1 MNERKQVV
9 LKMVLAVLLSATAL
23 GIFSLLR
30 DTTDVVK
37 ITAEPQEEKFTS
49 PLDFFFP
56 SSSSINRWFYGD
68 KIIVAAG
75 NKIKFS
81 AKIFKLGTASIFS
94 GYQKIAIIDVTD
106 DAENTKPENSKSFEN
121 YIDDSFPVKKGH
133 KYRFAIYTMNPDKT
147 TELSININ
155 GSDKIRTHFANK
167 NKAKTKKK
175 SAENPREDKNS
186 EEDERIESTDSLP
199 DFGTVVRAETPART
213 TRT

>member
-1 MNERKQVV
+1 MEERKLYA
-9 LKMVLAVLLSATAL
+9 LKIGLVAVLAAIVT
-23 GIFSLLR
+23 GFFSLLR

-75 NKIKFS
+75 NKIEFS

-121 YIDDSFPVKKGH
+121 YIADSFSVKKGH

-167 NKAKTKKK
+167 NKAKTQKKP
-175 SAENPREDKNS
+175 AENPREDKNS
-186 EEDERIESTDSLP
+186 EENERIETPVLP
-199 DFGTVVRAETPART
+199 SEFGSVVRAEPPART
-213 TRT
+213 TGI

>member
-1 MNERKQVV
+1 MEERKLYA
-9 LKMVLAVLLSATAL
+9 LKIGLVALLAAIVTGFFAR
-23 GIFSLLR
+23 LR

-37 ITAEPQEEKFTS
+37 ITAEPQEENFTS

-75 NKIKFS
+75 NKIDFS

-106 DAENTKPENSKSFEN
+106 DAETTKPENSKSFEN

-155 GSDKIRTHFANK
+155 GSDKIKTYFANK
-167 NKAKTKKK
+167 NKTSPQEKPI
-175 SAENPREDKNS
+175 ENPKENS
-186 EEDERIESTDSLP
+186 EENERIESPVLP
-199 DFGTVVRAETPART
+199 SEFGSVVRAKPPART
-213 TRT
+213 TRI